1 MNYYEMV
8 DALLAVAERLVGEL
22 RESNND
28 DMTSYGLLM
37 SVADHIAA
45 ARFDL
50 DADLK

>member
-1 MNYYEMV
+1 VNYYEMV

-28 DMTSYGLLM
+28 ESYGLLM